1 MVKVVERGN
10 STGNLRPEMFKEKQG
25 NNITEEEQASRR
37 VAATDVKETMGWK
50 RSS

>member
-1 MVKVVERGN
+1 MKVVERRN

-25 NNITEEEQASRR
+25 SNITEEEQASRR
-37 VAATDVKETMGWK
+37 VTATDVKETMGWK